1 MSSLSG
7 FRNIWMGEGK
17 SVYHG
22 GDHKG
27 RQKMMMSSSV
37 SGFLNIWMGEGK
49 SVYHDGDHNGRLL

>member
-7 FRNIWMGEGK
+7 FRIIWMGEGK
-17 SVYHG
+17 SVYHD

-37 SGFLNIWMGEGK
+37 YVFRNIWMGEGK
-49 SVYHDGDHNGRLL
+49 SVYHDGDHKGRLL